1 MREVIDSLLAQ
12 EYTDFKQL
20 IENRLRDLVS
30 EKLNQVKLRLVAELY
45 DTEDA
50 IFDYEIEELSEA
62 NVQRMG
68 RTKLVRVRIRGGKV
82 QRRKKLSAV
91 SGYTLR
97 GGRMVRMSAQ
107 ERRHRKMAARRAKF
121 KRRAKMQQ
129 TIRKRGRS
137 LRDRKSTRLNSS
149 HTDISRMPSSA

>member
-20 IENRLRDLVS
+20 IENRLKDLVS

-50 IFDYEIEELSEA
+50 IFDYEVEEISEA

-129 TIRKRGRS
+129 TIRKRSRS
-137 LRDRKSTRLNSS
+137 LRKRKAMGL
-149 HTDISRMPSSA
+149 